1 MGDTDNPKK
10 SGTSGAIARKY
21 EKMSPREHVLRRP
34 DTYIGSIGVIEEV
47 HDVVKDGRI
56 QSVEMAY
63 TPGLAKVFDE
73 CLVNALDHVVR
84 VAETGGPKSTRVSE
98 ISVTIDKDSG
108 VLGVFNDGDGIDV
121 VEHPVYKVYVPQLVF
136 GELLTSTNYDDS
148 GLEKLWGGRNG
159 YGAKLANI
167 WADWFEVETFDRVRG
182 LSYKQRFEK
191 NMSVV
196 GRPKVRAKKSGKPFT
211 RVTFLPDYARMH
223 LNGLSDD
230 MAALLSRRV
239 FDAAA
244 CTPSNVSVLL
254 NGDKVPIKAFKDYVS
269 IFDVEEGRVAY
280 FSTRNGRWDIA
291 LAPSTNGTF
300 EHVSFVNGISTRK
313 GGTHVNMVANLIA
326 KTMSALATKKAGANV
341 KTSYIKD
348 NMRLFIRCVVPD
360 PTFGSQTK
368 EELTSP
374 ASKFSGSFDIKQ
386 SDIAK
391 LAKNS
396 GVMER
401 AEALMQFHE
410 NRLVKASAGKKQARL
425 IIPKLDDANNAGTK
439 RSGDCTLILTEGD
452 SAKTMAISGLA
463 VVGRDN
469 YGVFPLRGKLLNIS
483 DKSTAASLKNE
494 EVANIVKILG
504 LKPGQTNTIGDL
516 RYGRVMIMADADDDG
531 IHIRA
536 LVINLFRV
544 MFPELFKTDA
554 FLVSMLTPVIKAKT
568 SKDSHDFY
576 SVRDFKAWQAKHPK
590 SAPVV
595 KYLKGLGSSTSSD
608 AKQYFKDMRLVEY
621 TYSKESDD
629 RMSLAFSKARADDR
643 KLWLMSYT
651 DASALPDYT
660 RKQVDYATF
669 VDTELIR
676 FSIRDCARSL
686 PHIMDGLKE
695 STRKILF
702 GAMKHTPRDSHI
714 KVAQLAGFVSKVSKY
729 LHGEDSL
736 NKAITGMAQTF
747 PGSNNLALLDQD
759 GQFGCLSPDS
769 EVVTW
774 DAGLKKARDVNVGDR
789 LVGDDGSA
797 RTVLRTTRG
806 QDEMYCVS
814 MENGQDYTVNS
825 RHILTL
831 ALDAE
836 ECSDVHDVIDM
847 ELSEYMRL
855 PIETQNRCRCVLNST
870 PVAWD
875 ARDVPADPYTVGTG
889 LRYVHF
895 LNKCYKH
902 NDVDIRR
909 SVLAGLVDSH
919 GSLCA
924 IRGTLTVDVSDFSQ
938 GILSAIQFIARSLGL
953 VAQVTRVYPDSYGT
967 ESSVLTVMGYGVALI
982 PCKTVDVQAHP
993 LGECIA
999 SVHHVKFSVKPVGVG
1014 EFSGWSLDGNERFLL
1029 GSFAV
1034 THNSR
1039 LLGGEDR
1046 ASPRYI
1052 HTRLADI
1059 ATKVF
1064 RPEDDV
1070 ILEYKSDEGAT
1081 IEPVTYYPI
1090 IPMVLVNGVISIA
1103 TGFSCSI
1110 PMFDP
1115 ADLIQAILDHLDG
1128 KKMRKLTPWFRGWNG
1143 RVEADGKGG
1152 FVSSGR
1158 FSRGKGNAIII
1169 EELPAY
1175 RWTEDQKVMLED
1187 LMVQGVVKN
1196 FRSQYTDTSVRF
1208 DVEFANQLS
1217 DDEVIGALQLRSNR
1231 NLSTSNVH
1239 LFSVDGSVTKFDTL
1253 DDLMRIWLRERS
1265 EKYAQ
1270 RKLAVLATLRDDLVI
1285 LSAKARFI
1293 SEVVSGT
1300 IKVMDAKADK
1310 LSAKLKERKFPLDEN
1325 RSYEYLLKLPINQLT
1340 RERKDKLLAHE
1351 KLLKSDVAK
1360 LNKTSPEDLWRKDL
1374 DELKSA
1380 WSQLLKESP

>member
-1 MGDTDNPKK
+1 MGEASRNK
-10 SGTSGAIARKY
+10 SSTNGAIARKY

-34 DTYIGSIGVIEEV
+34 DTYIGSTGVVEEL
-47 HDVVKDGRI
+47 HDVIKDGRVK
-56 QSVEMAY
+56 SVDMSY

-84 VAETGGPKSTRVSE
+84 VAETGGSGSVKVTE
-98 ISVTIDKDSG
+98 INVTIDKDSG

-167 WADWFEVETFDRVRG
+167 WALWFEVETFDRARG
-182 LSYKQRFEK
+182 LHYKQRFES

-196 GRPKVRAKKSGKPFT
+196 GKPKVRSKKSGKPFT
-211 RVTFLPDYARMH
+211 SVKFLPDYARMH
-223 LNGLSDD
+223 LAGLSDD
-230 MAALLSRRV
+230 MAALLSRRA

-244 CTPSNVSVLL
+244 CTPASVAVRL
-254 NGDKVPIKAFKDYVS
+254 NGDKIPIKTFKDYVG
-269 IFDVEEGRVAY
+269 IFDIDEGKVAH
-280 FSTRNGRWDIA
+280 FSTRNGRWDVA
-291 LAPSTNGTF
+291 LTSSTHGTF

-326 KTMSALATKKAGANV
+326 KTMSTLATKKAGANV

-348 NMRLFIRCVVPD
+348 NMRLFLRCVVPD
-360 PTFGSQTK
+360 PTFSSQTK

-374 ASKFSGSFDIKQ
+374 ASKFSASFDIKQ
-386 SDIAK
+386 SDITK

-410 NRLVKASAGKKQARL
+410 NRMVKASAGKKQARL
-425 IIPKLDDANNAGTK
+425 IISKLDDANNAGTK
-439 RSGDCTLILTEGD
+439 RSGECTLILTEGD

-483 DKSTAASLKNE
+483 DKSVATALKNE

-504 LKPGQTNTIGDL
+504 LKPGQSNSIGNL

-544 MFPELFKTDA
+544 MFPDLFKTDG
-554 FLVSMLTPVIKAKT
+554 FLVSMLTPVIKVSTAK
-568 SKDSHDFY
+568 DNYDFY
-576 SVRDFKAWQAKHPK
+576 SVRDFKTWQTKHPK
-590 SAPVV
+590 SSPVV

-608 AKQYFKDMRLVEY
+608 AKQYFKDMRVVEY
-621 TYSKESDD
+621 TFSPESDD

-643 KLWLMSYT
+643 KLWLMSYSDT
-651 DASALPDYT
+651 SALPDYT

-736 NKAITGMAQTF
+736 NRAITSMAQTF

-759 GQFGCLSPDS
+759 GQFG
-769 EVVTW
+769 
-774 DAGLKKARDVNVGDR
+774 
-789 LVGDDGSA
+789 
-797 RTVLRTTRG
+797 
-806 QDEMYCVS
+806 
-814 MENGQDYTVNS
+814 
-825 RHILTL
+825 
-831 ALDAE
+831 
-836 ECSDVHDVIDM
+836 
-847 ELSEYMRL
+847 
-855 PIETQNRCRCVLNST
+855 
-870 PVAWD
+870 
-875 ARDVPADPYTVGTG
+875 
-889 LRYVHF
+889 
-895 LNKCYKH
+895 
-902 NDVDIRR
+902 
-909 SVLAGLVDSH
+909 
-919 GSLCA
+919 
-924 IRGTLTVDVSDFSQ
+924 
-938 GILSAIQFIARSLGL
+938 
-953 VAQVTRVYPDSYGT
+953 
-967 ESSVLTVMGYGVALI
+967 
-982 PCKTVDVQAHP
+982 
-993 LGECIA
+993 
-999 SVHHVKFSVKPVGVG
+999 
-1014 EFSGWSLDGNERFLL
+1014 
-1029 GSFAV
+1029 
-1034 THNSR
+1034 SR
-1039 LLGGEDR
+1039 LMGGEDR

-1081 IEPVTYYPI
+1081 IEPITYYPI

-1115 ADLIQAILDHLDG
+1115 SDLIQAILDHLDG
-1128 KKMRKLTPWFRGWNG
+1128 KKMRKFTPWFRGWTG
-1143 RVEADGKGG
+1143 KVESDGKGG
-1152 FVSSGR
+1152 FVSSGS
-1158 FSRGKGNAIII
+1158 FSRGKGNTIVIQ
-1169 EELPAY
+1169 ELPAY
-1175 RWTEDQKVMLED
+1175 RWTEDQKVLLED
-1187 LMVQGVVKN
+1187 LMGQGVVKN

-1208 DVEFANQLS
+1208 DVEFAGEVS
-1217 DDEVIGALQLRSNR
+1217 DDEVVSALQLRSNR

-1239 LFSVDGSVTKFDTL
+1239 LFSVDGSVTKFKTL
-1253 DDLMRIWLRERS
+1253 DELMRVWLTERS
-1265 EKYAQ
+1265 KKYAD
-1270 RKLAVLATLRDDLVI
+1270 RKRAVLAAFRKDLVI
-1285 LSAKARFI
+1285 ASAKARFI
-1293 SEVVSGT
+1293 SEVVDGT
-1300 IKVMDAKADK
+1300 IKVMDAKADQI
-1310 LSAKLKERKFPLDEN
+1310 SAKLKERKFPLDEDS
-1325 RSYEYLLKLPINQLT
+1325 SYEYLLKMPINQLT
-1340 RERKDKLLAHE
+1340 RERKDKLLAYE
-1351 KLLKSDVAK
+1351 KSMKDEVDALVT
-1360 LNKTSPEDLWRKDL
+1360 TSPDDLWRKDL
-1374 DELKSA
+1374 AELKSA
-1380 WSQLLKESP
+1380 WSDLIKKLA